1 MTKDLNKKLLELEAK
16 IEILELENETLSIK
30 AEENLLL
37 SRAFDEITHF
47 KSVNEVIAHTLESVS
62 ILMHI
67 PITGLFLLK
76 DDKFICENY
85 YALFTDKQL
94 ADIEFIISNECLNE
108 IKSKVT
114 CLFNNTEKQF
124 NFRAKDLD
132 FSPTRAMVVP
142 MLSETLPNRFFVFIN
157 DTNDKVLIHKKY
169 LLEQIVEI
177 LTTNFERNYY
187 HNELLK
193 LNEHLENEV
202 EKRTQELV
210 IAKEKAE
217 ESNRLKSSFLQNV
230 SHEIRTP
237 MNAIMGFS
245 SLLTDNLDNKTN
257 LKRFADIIHQRSG
270 YLLDIINDILEIS
283 QIESGHSKIDITD
296 CNLSEL
302 FIELSSN
309 LSAQQTQLNKHNINI
324 LFPWDKLDLKKKIRT
339 DKRKL
344 QQILL
349 NLMSNSLKF
358 TKEGSIECGYT
369 YDENSIEFYV
379 RDTGCGIPKDKYK
392 AVFDRFRQLETT
404 SEMNLR
410 GTGLGLSIAQGLI
423 QLLGGSI
430 WLESEVGKGT
440 TFYFTIKNHLPQTVT
455 PSVKEQKHSESIKFD
470 HKSVLIVEDDPFN
483 NKYLVEILKSTNMN
497 IKTVEN
503 GKDAIDIAEKED
515 FDIILMDIRLPD
527 INGYI
532 TTKNILQRKPGV
544 KIIAQTAYASAD
556 DEIKSYEAGCVD
568 YISKPLNRN
577 KLFNTLS
584 KHLQA

>member
-1 MTKDLNKKLLELEAK
+1 MTKDLNKKILELEAK
-16 IEILELENETLSIK
+16 IEILELENETLSAK

-37 SRAFDEITHF
+37 STAFNEITHF
-47 KSVNEVIAHTLESVS
+47 DDISKVIEHTLESIS
-62 ILMHI
+62 ILMNI
-67 PITGLFLLK
+67 PITGMFVFENEN
-76 DDKFICENY
+76 FICENY
-85 YALFTDKQL
+85 YILFTNEQFTN
-94 ADIEFIISNECLNE
+94 IEFTVSDAYLNK
-108 IKSKVT
+108 IKKEETILLTSY
-114 CLFNNTEKQF
+114 EKQF
-124 NFRAKDLD
+124 NFGATNLN
-132 FSPTRAMVVP
+132 FSPTKALIVP
-142 MLSETLPNRFFVFIN
+142 MLSETLPNRFFVFICDSN
-157 DTNDKVLIHKKY
+157 DTILADKTN

-187 HNELLK
+187 HNELIK
-193 LNEHLENEV
+193 LNGHLEKEV

-245 SLLTDNLDNKTN
+245 SLLSDNLDNKTN

-470 HKSVLIVEDDPFN
+470 HKSVLIVEDNPFN

-584 KHLQA
+584 KHLQP